1 MCHWYSYN
9 VNHDLCVHW
18 KNCEIRDEQTEYV
31 SGQSECPNIPNGP
44 IGPIGPN
51 SPNGPNNSS
60 GKETIKGIP
69 PQTIPLEKPNVL
81 VL

>member
-44 IGPIGPN
+44 NGPN
-51 SPNGPNNSS
+51 SPNNSS
-60 GKETIKGIP
+60 GKETIKGNP
-69 PQTIPLEKPNVL
+69 PQSIPLEKQNVL

>member
-9 VNHDLCVHW
+9 INHDLCVHW
-18 KNCEIRDEQTEYV
+18 KNCEIRDEQIEYV
-31 SGQSECPNIPNGP
+31 SGQSEC
-44 IGPIGPN
+44 
-51 SPNGPNNSS
+51 PNNSS

-69 PQTIPLEKPNVL
+69 PQSIPLEKQNVL

>member
-1 MCHWYSYN
+1 MCKENSMCHWYSYN

-31 SGQSECPNIPNGP
+31 SGQSECP
-44 IGPIGPN
+44 IGPN

>member
-9 VNHDLCVHW
+9 INHDLCVHW
-18 KNCEIRDEQTEYV
+18 KNCETRDEQTEYV
-31 SGQSECPNIPNGP
+31 SGQSECPT
-44 IGPIGPN
+44 
-51 SPNGPNNSS
+51 NSS

-69 PQTIPLEKPNVL
+69 PQSIPLEKQNVL

>member
-9 VNHDLCVHW
+9 VNHNLCVHW

-31 SGQSECPNIPNGP
+31 SGQSECPH
-44 IGPIGPN
+44 
-51 SPNGPNNSS
+51 NSS

-69 PQTIPLEKPNVL
+69 PQSILDL
-81 VL
+81 

>member
-18 KNCEIRDEQTEYV
+18 KDCEIRDEQTEYV

-44 IGPIGPN
+44 NGPN
-51 SPNGPNNSS
+51 SPNGPNNFS
-60 GKETIKGIP
+60 GKEIMKGIP
-69 PQTIPLEKPNVL
+69 PQSIPIEKQNVL